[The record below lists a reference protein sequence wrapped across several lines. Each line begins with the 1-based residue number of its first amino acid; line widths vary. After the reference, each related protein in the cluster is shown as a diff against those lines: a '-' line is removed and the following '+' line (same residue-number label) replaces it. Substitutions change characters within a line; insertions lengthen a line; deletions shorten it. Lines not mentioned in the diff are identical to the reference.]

1 MKTEVEAGYIP
12 GIYEFCDRWCDR
24 CTLREKCMSY
34 AIGRKLEQKGDFD
47 FEEEMAREEDNSNIW
62 IRFKNLFEST
72 YVVLQQLADEKG
84 IDFEDLCHSENINK
98 EALMKDYDMEVIQQ
112 DDEAELYIESSDI
125 TKIVLIY
132 EELSERCLEVIYELI
147 DEKDKQKTV
156 GGNTVEDI
164 RIENELDII
173 SWYVDILESK
183 TRRALFGYFMYYDAL
198 EEGGKKSDFNGS
210 AKVALLAIEYT
221 LNAWENIRS
230 SFKDLDRDIS
240 HIQVVLKQLVQDIEK
255 QFPKAREFRRPG
267 FDQVMKKK

>member
-156 GGNTVEDI
+156 GGNTVEDT

-221 LNAWENIRS
+221 LKAWENIRS
-230 SFKDLDRDIS
+230 SFKDLDREIS